1 MNRSPL
7 GWICSMTVGTMEK
20 ERRTRGGRHL
30 CHRLQASFVET
41 QNWFNARPARFT
53 RSGKISRL
61 RLPNC
66 VLRVCRFF
74 FFFFFSFVLLSSN
87 SAFRLLLFSLDV
99 HVSRPSDDSFLALAE
114 VLIKKRASLPI
125 KMGKN
130 NYSFSIFFFL
140 VVSFFF
146 ISPLFCFFFLFFFW
160 SLIPLL
166 LPFHLRYVRLRRFV
180 KRQLL

>member
-1 MNRSPL
+1 
-7 GWICSMTVGTMEK
+7 MEK

-130 NYSFSIFFFL
+130 NYSFSIFFYFGSFIFFHFPSL
-140 VVSFFF
+140 LFFSFF
-146 ISPLFCFFFLFFFW
+146 LLFFF
-160 SLIPLL
+160 SLHALKDKI
-166 LPFHLRYVRLRRFV
+166 FFFFSFF
-180 KRQLL
+180 